1 MKSFFILKN
10 KLPIIISSW
19 LIFIAAWTILI
30 KFIFPVLYALNY
42 GENITKYIMWDFWW
56 IAHLWLAY
64 SFLNISR
71 NTYFIGLIIC
81 IFELIIIIY
90 KLYIFFILPQWTIWE
105 TNWMINKI
113 FVLIL
118 FIFITKILVSNKN
131 YILKI
136 IKN

>member
-81 IFELIIIIY
+81 IFELIIIVY
-90 KLYIFFILPQWTIWE
+90 KLYIFFIFPQWTIWE

-118 FIFITKILVSNKN
+118 FIFITKILISNKN
-131 YILKI
+131 YILNI
-136 IKN
+136 LKN

>member
-90 KLYIFFILPQWTIWE
+90 KLYIFFIFPQWTIWE